1 MMSSHLSHSESGEE
15 SDFDAIATKLSEVE
29 PPYVAEGSW
38 IQVNIRGISDY
49 NKKTASPHV
58 KVALVDSFFVNVKYL
73 KAKYSTVDLIP
84 LIFHKL
90 RGFATAAEE
99 IEETKSSSRALEAHP
114 CLKLDFSRGI
124 LFKTTT
130 EKYWTKGYEVTGTNE
145 ELKVPVFRSSRQ
157 LFPFICIAAV
167 NFPMEYITESD
178 VIRRWLIL
186 TEMCDNPNI
195 TKKEM
200 VEFLSQDTT
209 HFNNCLLLRSGLDKF
224 PNIFW
229 SKCMRSVIDR
239 MEPNSSMDPLPCLT
253 YLRDKSFGNKT
264 KLSNTFIDKCMGKI
278 QTICHPATNAEI
290 ESVLGLNEHV
300 AYTEKRNMVSKLIS
314 AFELGS
320 GGITNEQLQVAMR
333 LPSNVVILPAGNKVL
348 RHFLA
353 TIFFNRNSNEDEAP
367 GNPFEWDSGVK
378 QWVLKSPNWFNESP
392 LLFPSYEMIVEL
404 MMKRR
409 KDLPKRVFRTNVVPS
424 ISSLP
429 ITTCPETY
437 PLPNTHPCL
446 LPTTYLGPQ
455 NISSYSTTQWQ
466 RDRSCSQ
473 EHKSQSLE
481 HHHQSTSDSRND
493 RPYHT
498 APHRSRSRDT
508 RPFRSS
514 RHDRSHSRR
523 RDRSHHRSHGKRH
536 DRSRGRSHG
545 RRHEASSDHH
555 RHHSSRQDRSRY

>member
-1 MMSSHLSHSESGEE
+1 
-15 SDFDAIATKLSEVE
+15 
-29 PPYVAEGSW
+29 
-38 IQVNIRGISDY
+38 
-49 NKKTASPHV
+49 
-58 KVALVDSFFVNVKYL
+58 
-73 KAKYSTVDLIP
+73 
-84 LIFHKL
+84 
-90 RGFATAAEE
+90 
-99 IEETKSSSRALEAHP
+99 
-114 CLKLDFSRGI
+114 
-124 LFKTTT
+124 
-130 EKYWTKGYEVTGTNE
+130 
-145 ELKVPVFRSSRQ
+145 
-157 LFPFICIAAV
+157 
-167 NFPMEYITESD
+167 
-178 VIRRWLIL
+178 
-186 TEMCDNPNI
+186 
-195 TKKEM
+195 
-200 VEFLSQDTT
+200 
-209 HFNNCLLLRSGLDKF
+209 
-224 PNIFW
+224 
-229 SKCMRSVIDR
+229 MRSVIDR